1 MSKRLSSFK
10 GPSTPTS
17 SPVSQ
22 PNQPVGP
29 ASPSRVSESTF
40 HRKLRTLLQ
49 ELRSISLAWDDIV
62 LLDGLRAARTL
73 VDTRTELDNMLSLLP
88 PDSQPHTDMVGP
100 KLAIM
105 DKSISQLDAVTA
117 KLQKQLRRMS
127 AVVDNLETLYHE
139 AQKAKGA
146 KWCQEEAL
154 WVSWPLEKFVTSLAN
169 ITTPYHRSLAL
180 MMDITDSLR
189 SHSVTFEASRDAISQ
204 WVEQPYLD
212 EDGWDAK
219 WEDLCAVEIER
230 WDAK

>member
-1 MSKRLSSFK
+1 MSKRLASFK

-22 PNQPVGP
+22 SNRPIIP

-49 ELRSISLAWDDIV
+49 ELRSISLTWDDIV
-62 LLDGLRAARTL
+62 LLDGLKAARML
-73 VDTRTELDNMLSLLP
+73 VDTRTELDNALSLLS
-88 PDSQPHTDMVGP
+88 PDGQPRTEVVGP

-105 DKSISQLDAVTA
+105 DKSITQLDTVAA

-127 AVVDNLETLYHE
+127 AVVDNLEALYHE
-139 AQKAKGA
+139 AQKTKGA
-146 KWCQEEAL
+146 KWCHEEAL
-154 WVSWPLEKFVTSLAN
+154 WVSWPLEKFVTSLAD
-169 ITTPYHRSLAL
+169 ITAPYYRSLNL
-180 MMDITDSLR
+180 ITELIDTLR

-204 WVEQPYLD
+204 WVAQPYLE